1 MIKSACFLMKKA
13 AASSVFLIVAGTLL
27 VLISQFINLTT
38 VVPAIFSYVGFI
50 LIVAG
55 LLIMLITT
63 VAILLPRISRQLEQC
78 QH

>member
-13 AASSVFLIVAGTLL
+13 AASSVSLIVMGTLM

-38 VVPAIFSYVGFI
+38 AIPAIFSYIGFI
-50 LIVAG
+50 AIFVG

-63 VAILLPRISRQLEQC
+63 IVILMPKISRQLEQC

>member
-13 AASSVFLIVAGTLL
+13 AASSVSLIAVGTLL
-27 VLISQFINLTT
+27 VLTSQLINLTT
-38 VVPAIFSYVGFI
+38 VVPAIFSYAGFI
-50 LIVAG
+50 SIFVG

-63 VAILLPRISRQLEQC
+63 IVILLPKISRQLEQC

>member
-13 AASSVFLIVAGTLL
+13 AASSVSLIVLGTVV
-27 VLISQFINLTT
+27 VLISQFINLNTA
-38 VVPAIFSYVGFI
+38 VPAIFSYIGFI
-50 LIVAG
+50 SIFVG

-63 VAILLPRISRQLEQC
+63 VVMLLPKISRQLEQC

>member
-13 AASSVFLIVAGTLL
+13 AASSVSLIAMGTML
-27 VLISQFINLTT
+27 VLISQFINLNTA
-38 VVPAIFSYVGFI
+38 VPAIFSYAGFI
-50 LIVAG
+50 SIFVG

-63 VAILLPRISRQLEQC
+63 IVIMMPKISRQLEQC